1 MEKKIIIRYFF
12 TLIKFFADSNGI
24 QKCKVQLFLDPRSGV
39 IYRDNYIIWWCT
51 KAYQIKGCL
60 ENTIYRD
67 FTWGAKMKM
76 KMKKKLVM
84 KFTDESS
91 VTF

>member
-12 TLIKFFADSNGI
+12 FTLKKFFADSNGI

-60 ENTIYRD
+60 EKHDLSGFYMGGKNGGNY
-67 FTWGAKMKM
+67 WGCK
-76 KMKKKLVM
+76 
-84 KFTDESS
+84 E
-91 VTF
+91 